1 MSTNQ
6 STQEADKTLTDLGI
20 HISDL
25 SAQPQTFK
33 GITKKLMQ
41 LAHAAEAAEQAT
53 TTAPVDVDI
62 DEQIAKIKDSIPEW
76 AFEVTKPGDG
86 RVATPV
92 QEEEASATLDE
103 LEDFINSAASMES
116 LMDVQFA
123 IEQANIL
130 MQHQFYKLDKL
141 DDYEYNLLKTRMT
154 SQADY
159 QGLSQLGVGI
169 ESSLPHV
176 SMFTQTPSPV
186 NYGSM
191 KTALEAKKEGLSK
204 ILSVV
209 GGTIVKIVFVVLA
222 QVLVAH
228 LFMFLNYWISRGL
241 NLLRDANNRRKNKKR
256 VNINR
261 LRRELSDKNGTT
273 YKQPKPGS
281 GRREGNDRPA
291 GGEMKSHLD
300 KTNYTETD
308 ISLAKLYEDTTRAT
322 LANSNLDDLF
332 KAGTP
337 KNLDGL
343 QSLWGTMQ
351 EVLKS
356 VQDSIA
362 QTTKEMETSTMIA
375 KTEEPVVNPEKLE
388 QSLITVNAITGS
400 FQKYESVHTDTQEG
414 LDILANLSKIYKK
427 GDITRFEADVK
438 VCKAQLAKLDTLFK
452 AKAQSEELPPE
463 LRNHLARRIYLLRV
477 ASDYLTKNINL
488 QVRFQKLAL
497 AHISIFEKMAK
508 DADEILDIVEKMSDP
523 DNDEPVVF

>member
-1 MSTNQ
+1 MSTSQ
-6 STQEADKTLTDLGI
+6 STTEIDKTLSDLGI
-20 HISDL
+20 TMSDL
-25 SAQPQTFK
+25 SNQPQTFK

-41 LAHAAEAAEQAT
+41 LAHAVESADTPTEAA
-53 TTAPVDVDI
+53 PVAEDI
-62 DEQIAKIKDSIPEW
+62 EEHIAKIKQSVPEW
-76 AFEVTKPGDG
+76 AFATGKPGDG

-92 QEEEASATLDE
+92 QKEEANGVLDE
-103 LEDFINSAASMES
+103 LEDFINKAPSMES

-141 DDYEYNLLKTRMT
+141 EDYEYNLLTTRMT

-169 ESSLPHV
+169 ESSLPHM

-191 KTALEAKKEGLSK
+191 KAALEAKKEGLSK

-209 GGTIVKIVFVVLA
+209 GGTIVKIVFIVLA
-222 QVLVAH
+222 QVLIAH

-241 NLLRDANNRRKNKKR
+241 NLIRDANNRRKNKKR
-256 VNINR
+256 VDANR
-261 LRRELSDKNGTT
+261 LRRELSEKNGTR
-273 YKQPKPGS
+273 YKQPRPGS

-291 GGEMKSHLD
+291 GGDIKFHLD
-300 KTNYTETD
+300 KTNYTEKD
-308 ISLAKLYEDTTRAT
+308 ISFATLYEDSMRSRLTS
-322 LANSNLDDLF
+322 SNLDDLF

-343 QSLWGTMQ
+343 QSLWETMQ

-362 QTTKEMETSTMIA
+362 QTTQEMETLTVIA
-375 KTEEPVVNPEKLE
+375 KTDEPVVNPEKLE
-388 QSLITVNAITGS
+388 KSLVTVNAINGS
-400 FQKYESVHTDTQEG
+400 FQKYESVQTDTQEG
-414 LDILANLSKIYKK
+414 LNILANLSKIYKK
-427 GDITRFEADVK
+427 GDISKFEADVK
-438 VCKAQLAKLDTLFK
+438 VCKTQLAKLDSMFTS
-452 AKAQSEELPPE
+452 KAQGDEMQPE

-497 AHISIFEKMAK
+497 SHISIFEKMAK
-508 DADEILDIVEKMSDP
+508 DADEVLDIIDKMNDP
-523 DNDEPVVF
+523 DNDEKIIL